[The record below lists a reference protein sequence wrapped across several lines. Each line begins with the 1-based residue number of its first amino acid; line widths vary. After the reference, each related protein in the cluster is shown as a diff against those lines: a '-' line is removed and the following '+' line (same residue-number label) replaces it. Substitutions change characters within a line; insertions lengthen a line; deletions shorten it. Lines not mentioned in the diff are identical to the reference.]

1 MKRVVLLAA
10 ALAAAPIV
18 AQTPAVPDA
27 ATLAAARDMMAVTDI
42 QAQLRAMGP
51 RMAEASSQQMRQAFA
66 GQKIPEGLQNQIAAA
81 TQSFVGSMDS
91 MFTPQL
97 VDQMATIYAR
107 HFTAEEL
114 KRLTAL
120 LRDPAMVKFRAEMP
134 NTMSEILP
142 LIMTAMVPRQQQ
154 FQAQIKQIMTDWIKQ
169 HPEDKAKLSSPAAH

>member
-1 MKRVVLLAA
+1 MHIPWLAA
-10 ALAAAPIV
+10 ALAVSPVV
-18 AQTPAVPDA
+18 AQAPAAPDA
-27 ATLAAARDMMAVTDI
+27 AALAEARGMMAVTDI

-51 RMAEASSQQMRQAFA
+51 RIAEASGQEMRQAFA
-66 GQKIPEGLQNQIAAA
+66 DHKVPEGLQRQIAAA
-81 TQSFVGSMDS
+81 TQSVVGSMDTL
-91 MFTPQL
+91 FTPQL

-114 KRLTAL
+114 RRLTVL

-142 LIMTAMVPRQQQ
+142 VIMTAIRPRQEL
-154 FQAQIKQIMTDWIKQ
+154 FQAQIKQIMTDWFKQ